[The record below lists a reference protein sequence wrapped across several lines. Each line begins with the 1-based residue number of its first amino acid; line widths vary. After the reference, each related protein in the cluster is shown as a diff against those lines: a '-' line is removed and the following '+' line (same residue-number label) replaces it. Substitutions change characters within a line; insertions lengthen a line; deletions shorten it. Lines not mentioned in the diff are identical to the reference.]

1 MLPEYNPIPKMP
13 NNSKAGLTIRL
24 NHKDDEEPFE
34 ATVFFKRSGKNPE
47 ELRDKDAINLIASG
61 KIRLDIGG
69 NGFVEIFA
77 EYASRLKEAGVS
89 DEPEGGDRGGNNEM
103 PLL

>member
-1 MLPEYNPIPKMP
+1 MLPEYNPVPKFP
-13 NNSKAGLTIRL
+13 DNSKAGLTIRL

-34 ATVFFKRSGKNPE
+34 ATVFFKKPGKNPE
-47 ELRDKDAINLIASG
+47 ELRDKDAINLTASG

-77 EYASRLKEAGVS
+77 ENTSRLKDADVG
-89 DEPEGGDRGGNNEM
+89 DEPETGDKGDEADFF
-103 PLL
+103 